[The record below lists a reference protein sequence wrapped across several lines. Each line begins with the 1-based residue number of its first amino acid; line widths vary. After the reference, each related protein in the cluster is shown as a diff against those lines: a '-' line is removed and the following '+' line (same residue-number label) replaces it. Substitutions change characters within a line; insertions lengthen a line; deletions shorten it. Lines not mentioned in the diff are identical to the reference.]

1 MEVIQTR
8 ENNTVKAGITQSH
21 KMTIDEGA
29 SIFYLLSEAL
39 YSDPVISSVRE
50 IITNAYD
57 AHIVNG
63 VKEPVKVTTSGE
75 TGLITVQDSGG
86 GIPHYEFNNNFNL
99 WKQSIDELV
108 EPLST
113 YTEPLEAKIRRQAT
127 EITRLLAEN
136 EKLKA
141 ENGNVI
147 WEIEQAFDRGCNAAW
162 ELARK
167 IVLKNG
173 YSAYDLHEIFNC
185 CGSHQALEDYTYP
198 EAAAKVAE
206 WEKAKEEI
214 KVGDIVRCKSETSVE
229 FCVTEISCHG
239 RLYGIG
245 RNGGTYSN
253 KNPKDWEK
261 TGRHIDI
268 DSFLKQIGGEQEC

>member
-1 MEVIQTR
+1 MSKYKARDKVVL
-8 ENNTVKAGITQSH
+8 TVTGT
-21 KMTIDEGA
+21 E
-29 SIFYLLSEAL
+29 EAVCHPYYVL
-39 YSDPVISSVRE
+39 NDNSLNILVS
-50 IITNAYD
+50 
-57 AHIVNG
+57 
-63 VKEPVKVTTSGE
+63 
-75 TGLITVQDSGG
+75 
-86 GIPHYEFNNNFNL
+86 
-99 WKQSIDELV
+99 SIDKCT
-108 EPLST
+108 EPLTT
-113 YTEPLEAKIRRQAT
+113 YTEPLETKIENLKKKLKRWVEKCTNQST

-185 CGSHQALEDYTYP
+185 CGSHQALEDYTYT

-206 WEKAKEEI
+206 WEKIKEI
-214 KVGDIVRCKSETSVE
+214 KVGDILEDRDEGNKVIVTSLK
-229 FCVTEISCHG
+229 G
-239 RLYGIG
+239 RVICLLWDDGRIGTTYIELAKGIFT
-245 RNGGTYSN
+245 N
-253 KNPKDWEK
+253 

-268 DSFLKQIGGEQEC
+268 DSFLKQIGEE

>member
-1 MEVIQTR
+1 MNKYKVGDKIVL
-8 ENNTVKAGITQSH
+8 TVSDVNEKA
-21 KMTIDEGA
+21 
-29 SIFYLLSEAL
+29 Y
-39 YSDPVISSVRE
+39 YSYYV
-50 IITNAYD
+50 
-57 AHIVNG
+57 
-63 VKEPVKVTTSGE
+63 
-75 TGLITVQDSGG
+75 
-86 GIPHYEFNNNFNL
+86 FNNNDLIL
-99 WKQSIDELV
+99 WEPSTDKYA

-113 YTEPLEAKIRRQAT
+113 YTKPLETKIENLKKKLKRWVEKCTNQST

-185 CGSHQALEDYTYP
+185 CGSHQALENYTYS

-214 KVGDIVRCKSETSVE
+214 KVGDVVE
-229 FCVTEISCHG
+229 SNNGNGERIAVIDVWSSFDGLHFEGISS
-239 RLYGIG
+239 
-245 RNGGTYSN
+245 NGTLTVDASAKYYT
-253 KNPKDWEK
+253 K

-268 DSFLKQIGGEQEC
+268 DSFLKQIGEE